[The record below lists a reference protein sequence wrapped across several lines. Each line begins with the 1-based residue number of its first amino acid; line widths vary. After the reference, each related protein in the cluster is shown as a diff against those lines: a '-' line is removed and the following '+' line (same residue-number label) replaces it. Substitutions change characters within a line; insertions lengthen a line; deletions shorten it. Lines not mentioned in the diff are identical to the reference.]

1 MGREFELKFRADAAV
16 IEKIRE
22 KYGCFTPIPM
32 ETTYYDTFD
41 LKLAFHHWTLRRRME
56 NGVSVCTFK
65 CPRADGSRGE
75 WEVEAPNITEGILQL
90 CQAGAD
96 WELDKEYFHQL
107 GDAGVEDAV
116 LLAKDES
123 VNTETRK
130 GAKSFLNDME
140 KWELNEEPSL
150 AEYSFSR
157 IRAQRA
163 IENR

>member
-1 MGREFELKFRADAAV
+1 M
-16 IEKIRE
+16 
-22 KYGCFTPIPM
+22 
-32 ETTYYDTFD
+32 
-41 LKLAFHHWTLRRRME
+41 
-56 NGVSVCTFK
+56 
-65 CPRADGSRGE
+65 
-75 WEVEAPNITEGILQL
+75 
-90 CQAGAD
+90 
-96 WELDKEYFHQL
+96 
-107 GDAGVEDAV
+107 EDAV

-130 GAKSFLNDME
+130 GAIAFLNDME